1 MRVFVLCFSESD
13 ASIWVGEKPLVLASL
28 WSCLTKFVII
38 IEGDKDGYY
47 VASVPELP
55 GCHTQAST
63 LDELRWESERL
74 LKRVLMWK
82 LLKWETVLSLLVF
95 SSWRFLIG
103 RFDSCLGYLCE

>member
-1 MRVFVLCFSESD
+1 VQVFVLCFSESG

-28 WSCLTKFVII
+28 WSYLMQFVII

-74 LKRVLMWK
+74 LKRVLVWK
-82 LLKWETVLSLLVF
+82 LLKWETALSLLVF
-95 SSWRFLIG
+95 SLWRFLIG
-103 RFDSCLGYLCE
+103 RFDSCLG